1 MNRKPLSLF
10 ISALILLCTV
20 NAAFGE
26 KQAVV
31 YTALDQIFSEPILKD
46 FETETGISVKAVYD
60 IEAVKTT
67 GLVNRL
73 IAEKRRP
80 QCDVFW
86 NNEIIRTIVLKRKG
100 VLAPYRSPS
109 AADIPN
115 TFKDKDGYWTGF
127 AARARVLVVN
137 TKLVDNTEMPQSIFD
152 LTQPRFKAK
161 AAIANPLFGTTA
173 THVAA
178 LFTVLGKA
186 KAEAFFLNLK
196 NNQIQVV
203 DGNSVV
209 KDQVGTGTLMLGF
222 TDTDDV
228 SVGVAAGM
236 PITPVFPDKKDMG
249 TLVIPNTV
257 SLVANCPHPE
267 EARQLIDYLLT
278 RGVESKLSFSKS
290 VQMPVRPGVKT
301 PQGLMTIDQIKAMEV
316 DFEQV
321 ADLLDPSVKYIQN
334 VLIR

>member
-1 MNRKPLSLF
+1 MNRKLPLWF
-10 ISALILLCTV
+10 VPALLLLCAV
-20 NAAFGE
+20 NTAFGA
-26 KQAVV
+26 KQVVV
-31 YTALDQIFSEPILKD
+31 YTALDQVFSEPILKE
-46 FETETGISVKAVYD
+46 FETKTAISVKAVYD

-73 IAEKRRP
+73 IAETNRP

-100 VLAPYRSPS
+100 VLAAYHSPS
-109 AADIPN
+109 AADIPG

-137 TKLVDNTEMPQSIFD
+137 TDLVSNSEMPVSIFD
-152 LTQPRFKAK
+152 LAKPRFKEK

-178 LFTVLGKA
+178 LFAVLGKED
-186 KAEAFFLNLK
+186 AERFFLNLK

-209 KDQVGTGTLMLGF
+209 KDQVASGALMLGF

-228 SVGVAAGM
+228 SVGVSAGM
-236 PITPVFPDKKDMG
+236 PIIPVYPDKRNTG
-249 TLVIPNTV
+249 ALVIPNTV
-257 SLVANCPHPE
+257 SLIANCPHPD
-267 EARQLIDYLLT
+267 EARQLIDYLLSHE
-278 RGVESKLSFSKS
+278 VESRLSFSKS
-290 VQMPVRPGVKT
+290 AQMPVRPGVKT
-301 PQGLMTIDQIKAMEV
+301 PTNLVTIDQIKAMEV

-321 ADLLDPSVKYIQN
+321 ADLLEPSVKYVQN
-334 VLIR
+334 LLIR